1 VIIVN
6 KIEKIQRWL
15 ADNNQDIALITDPK
29 TIQYLTGFYS
39 DPVERVLMMVVFK
52 DKDPFIFGPALESEA
67 IKDTGWTNPVYGYLD
82 HEDPW
87 AMIADQVHARN
98 TDETHFAIEKSQLA
112 VDRLESLESVFSDG
126 DFSANLTP
134 LIEKMRLIKSADE
147 IEKLKIAGKWD
158 DFALQKGFEAVALG
172 KTEDQIAADLQYA
185 LMQNG
190 IMELSFPSLVQ
201 AGAHAAEPH
210 GATSE
215 NQVQNN
221 QLVLFD
227 LGTVWQGYISDASRT
242 VAVGKPDEKSMDIY
256 NVCLE
261 AQLTAQAAA
270 KPGITAEELDKIA
283 RDVITKAGYG
293 EYFIHRLGHGMGMS
307 EHEFPSIMEGNKMEL
322 QPGMCFSIEP
332 GIYIP
337 NVAGVRIEDC
347 VHITENGSEP
357 FTHTTKELRYVDL

>member
-1 VIIVN
+1 MN
-6 KIEKIQRWL
+6 KIEQIQRWL
-15 ADNNQDIALITDPK
+15 ADNGQDIALITDPK

-39 DPVERVLMMVVFK
+39 DPVERVLLMAIFK
-52 DKDPFIFGPALESEA
+52 DQDPFIFGPALESEA
-67 IKDTGWTNPVYGYLD
+67 IKDTGFSSPVYGYLD

-87 AMIADQVHARN
+87 VMIADQIHARN
-98 TDETHFAIEKSQLA
+98 TDDSHFAIEKSQLQ
-112 VDRLESLESVFSDG
+112 VERLEALQHVLPNA

-134 LIEKMRLIKSADE
+134 LIEQMRLIKSADE

-158 DFALQKGFEAVALG
+158 DFALQTGFEAVQVG

-185 LMQNG
+185 LMKNG

-201 AGAHAAEPH
+201 AGPHAAEPH

-215 NQVQNN
+215 NKVRNN

-227 LGTVWQGYISDASRT
+227 LGTVWDGYISDASRT
-242 VAVGKPDEKSMDIY
+242 IAVGKPDEKSMDIY
-256 NVCLE
+256 QVCLE
-261 AQLTAQAAA
+261 AQLAAQEAA

-283 RDVITKAGYG
+283 HDVITKAGYG

-307 EHEFPSIMEGNKMEL
+307 EHEFPSIMAGNKMEL
-322 QPGMCFSIEP
+322 QPGICFSIEP

-347 VHITENGSEP
+347 VHITEDGCEP
-357 FTHTTKELRYVDL
+357 FTHTTKELRYIEQ